1 VSTRRTT
8 ILAAA
13 TGLAVA
19 LAALA
24 VSAQSGDPLAE
35 LRRAFQ
41 EPSADA
47 RPMMRWWWF
56 GPAVTPA
63 SLARDLQA
71 MRDAGIG
78 GVEVQPVYP
87 LVPDA
92 DGLANHP
99 YLSPPFLD
107 ALRQS
112 AAKARELGLRFDLTL
127 GSGWPYG
134 GPHIPIT
141 HAAGRLRVEKVPVKG
156 DRVPLPR
163 MTLGESLMAVTQ
175 PDGVAPKAVIQD
187 GAVLFSGNRP
197 EELWVFIASRT
208 GMMVKRAAVGAEG
221 YVLDHYDRAAL
232 DAHLAAVG
240 VPQLDALKATP
251 PATIFC
257 DSLEVF
263 GSDWTPDLEA
273 EFQRRRG
280 YDLRAHLADLVS
292 GSDARQLAVRHDWAL
307 TLGELY
313 EERFLA
319 PLAEWARARGTTL
332 RIQGYG
338 IPPATLASNRLADLT
353 DGEGAAWKTITA
365 ARWASSANH
374 FFDRRVTAS
383 ETWTWLHSPSF
394 AATPLD
400 LKAEAD
406 RHFLQGINQLIG
418 HGWPSRP
425 EGVDGVAA
433 YDWRFYAAGAL
444 NDANPWWL
452 VMPSVSRYLQRVSAV
467 LREGQPVADV
477 ALYLPTSDARA
488 DMKPG
493 SAHLLD
499 LLRERVGTVVP
510 GVILDAGFAFD
521 LIDDGVLGA
530 ARVDGSVL
538 AVGPQRYRAIV
549 LPAVRT
555 MPLATMRFLE
565 TFTKAGGI
573 VIAVDRAPESVPG
586 FLVEDSAGL
595 EFNGIRAR
603 VFAADTA
610 AAPVP
615 LASLTATLQKRLPPD
630 VRLEPASPDIGHA
643 HRRAGT
649 NDVYFVA
656 NTANTARQARLTV
669 RARGKAEWWDPLTG
683 TVRPAE
689 IVASGPETMTVQ
701 LDLDAY
707 GSALLAIAAGPPPR
721 VTAARVRP
729 ASTRRVE
736 VTGPWQL
743 KVPGVDGARTLER
756 VRSWEADEATRFA
769 SGVAEYRTT
778 FDVGVL
784 PKTARVTVDFGT
796 GKPLEAAPTDNRVPG
811 MRAWLEAPVR
821 EAARVYVNEK
831 EAGDVWCPPWRL
843 DITRVVKPGANEL
856 VVRVGNTALN
866 AMAGRP
872 LPDYRLLSLRYG
884 ERFQA
889 QTMDQVK
896 PLPSGLLG
904 PVRVDITPAR

>member
-1 VSTRRTT
+1 
-8 ILAAA
+8 
-13 TGLAVA
+13 
-19 LAALA
+19 
-24 VSAQSGDPLAE
+24 
-35 LRRAFQ
+35 
-41 EPSADA
+41 
-47 RPMMRWWWF
+47 MMRWWWF

-92 DGLANHP
+92 EGLVNLP
-99 YLSPPFLD
+99 YMSPQFLD
-107 ALRQS
+107 VLRQS

-141 HAAGRLRVEKVPVKG
+141 HAAGRLRFEKVPVKSE
-156 DRVPLPR
+156 RVPLPR
-163 MTLGESLMAVTQ
+163 MTLGESLIGVTQ
-175 PDGVAPKAVIQD
+175 PDGAAPQVRMQE
-187 GAVLFSGNRP
+187 GAVFFGATRP
-197 EELWVFIASRT
+197 EELWVFISSRT

-240 VPQLDALKATP
+240 VPQLDTLKATP
-251 PATIFC
+251 PTTIFC

-263 GSDWTPDLEA
+263 GSDWTTDLRN
-273 EFQRRRG
+273 EFRSRRG
-280 YDLRAHLADLVS
+280 YDLDAHLADLVS
-292 GSDARQLAVRHDWAL
+292 GTDARQRAVRHDWAQ

-313 EERFLA
+313 EERFLS
-319 PLAEWARARGTTL
+319 PLAEWARARGTKL

-338 IPPATLASNRLADLT
+338 IPPATLASNRLADFT
-353 DGEGAAWKTITA
+353 DGEGSAWKTITA
-365 ARWASSANH
+365 SRWASSANH
-374 FFDRRVTAS
+374 LFDRRVTGS

-433 YDWRFYAAGAL
+433 FDWRFYAAGAL

-488 DMKPG
+488 DMKAG

-499 LLRERVGTVVP
+499 LLRERVGTAVP
-510 GVILDAGFAFD
+510 AAILDAGFAFD
-521 LIDDGVLGA
+521 LIDDGALEAGS
-530 ARVDGSVL
+530 RLDGPLL
-538 AVGPQRYRAIV
+538 AIGPQRYRAIV
-549 LPAVRT
+549 LPAVQT
-555 MPLATMRFLE
+555 MPLATMRRLE
-565 TFTKAGGI
+565 AFAKAGGI
-573 VIAVDRAPESVPG
+573 VIATDRTPETVPG
-586 FLVEDSAGL
+586 FNVEDAARL

-603 VFAADTA
+603 VFAAD
-610 AAPVP
+610 APSAQVP
-615 LASLTATLQKRLPPD
+615 LASLAATLQKRLAPD
-630 VRLEPASPDIGHA
+630 VRLEPASPDIGFT

-656 NTANTARQARLTV
+656 NTANTARQAKLTV

-689 IVASGPETMTVQ
+689 IVASGADTMTLQ
-701 LDLDAY
+701 LDLEPY
-707 GSALLAIAAGPPPR
+707 GSTLLAIAAGPAPR
-721 VTAARVRP
+721 VTAARARP
-729 ASTRRVE
+729 AAPRRVE
-736 VTGPWQL
+736 IKGPWQL
-743 KVPGVDGARTLER
+743 KIPGVDGVRTLDT
-756 VRSWEADEATRFA
+756 VRSWDADEATRFA
-769 SGVAEYRTT
+769 SGVAEYRAA

-784 PKTARVTVDFGT
+784 PKGARVVIDFGT
-796 GKPLEAAPTDNRVPG
+796 GTPLEGAPTDARVPG
-811 MRAWLEAPVR
+811 MRAWLDAPVR

-831 EAGDVWCPPWRL
+831 EAGDVWAPPWRV
-843 DITRVVKPGANEL
+843 DVTSVVKPGANGL

-872 LPDYRLLSLRYG
+872 LPDYRLLNLRYG

-904 PVRVDITPAR
+904 PVRVEITPSR

>member
-1 VSTRRTT
+1 VAVLS
-8 ILAAA
+8 LSAAPED
-13 TGLAVA
+13 
-19 LAALA
+19 
-24 VSAQSGDPLAE
+24 DPLAD

-41 EPSADA
+41 EPSPDA

-56 GPAVTPA
+56 GPAVEPA
-63 SLARDLQA
+63 RLARELQT
-71 MRDAGIG
+71 MKDAGIG

-87 LVPDA
+87 LVSDA
-92 DGLANHP
+92 EGLTNHP
-99 YLSPPFLD
+99 YLSPAFLD

-163 MTLGESLMAVTQ
+163 MTPGESLIAVTQ
-175 PDGVAPKAVIQD
+175 PDGVAPQARMQD
-187 GAVLFSGNRP
+187 GAVWFSGKRP
-197 EELWVFIASRT
+197 DELWVFIASRT

-232 DAHLAAVG
+232 DAHLGAVG
-240 VPQLDALKATP
+240 APLLDALKATP

-263 GSDWTPDLEA
+263 GSDWTSDLPN

-280 YDLRAHLADLVS
+280 YDLTAHLAELVS
-292 GSDARQLAVRHDWAL
+292 GSDARQLAVRHDWAQ

-319 PLAEWARARGTTL
+319 PLAEWAHAHGTKL

-338 IPPATLASNRLADLT
+338 IPPATLASNRLADLS
-353 DGEGAAWKTITA
+353 DGEGSAWKAITA
-365 ARWASSANH
+365 SRWASSANH
-374 FFDRRVTAS
+374 LFDRRVTAS

-400 LKAEAD
+400 MKAEAD
-406 RHFLQGINQLIG
+406 RHFLEGINQLIG

-425 EGVDGVAA
+425 EHAEGADA

-444 NDANPWWL
+444 DDANPWWL
-452 VMPSVSRYLQRVSAV
+452 VMPSLSRYLQRISAV

-488 DMKPG
+488 DVKPG

-510 GVILDAGFAFD
+510 AAILDAGSAFD
-521 LIDDGVLGA
+521 LVDDA
-530 ARVDGSVL
+530 ALDGSRVDGQAL
-538 AVGPQRYRAIV
+538 IVGPQRYRAIV
-549 LPAVRT
+549 LPAVQT
-555 MPLATMRFLE
+555 MPLATMRRLE
-565 TFTKAGGI
+565 AFAKAGGV
-573 VIAVDRAPESVPG
+573 VIATDRVPDGVPG
-586 FLVEDSAGL
+586 FQVEDAVRL
-595 EFNGIRAR
+595 EANGIRAR
-603 VFAADTA
+603 VFAGDGA
-610 AAPVP
+610 AKPIPV
-615 LASLTATLQKRLPPD
+615 ASLTEVLRKRVPPD
-630 VRLEPASPDIGHA
+630 VRLDPASPDIGFA

-656 NTANTARQARLTV
+656 NTANAARQTQLTV

-683 TVRPAE
+683 AVRPADV
-689 IVASGPETMTVQ
+689 VAAGPDSMTVQ

-707 GSALLAIAAGPPPR
+707 GSTLLAIAAGPAPR
-721 VTAARVRP
+721 ASSARARP
-729 ASTRRVE
+729 SAPRRIA
-736 VTGPWQL
+736 VTGPWQVT
-743 KVPGVDGARTLER
+743 VPGTNTPRTYETL
-756 VRSWEADEATRFA
+756 RSWDADEETRFA
-769 SGVAEYRTT
+769 SGVAEYRAS
-778 FDVGVL
+778 FDAGVV
-784 PKTARVTVDFGT
+784 PKGARVVVDFGT
-796 GKPLEAAPTDNRVPG
+796 GHPLEPAATEARVPG

-821 EAARVYVNEK
+821 EAAKVYLNDK

-843 DITRVVKPGANEL
+843 DVTSVAKPGANTL

-872 LPDYRLLSLRYG
+872 LPDYRLLNLRYG
-884 ERFQA
+884 ERFQP

-896 PLPSGLLG
+896 PLASGLLG
-904 PVRVDITPAR
+904 PVKVEITPAR